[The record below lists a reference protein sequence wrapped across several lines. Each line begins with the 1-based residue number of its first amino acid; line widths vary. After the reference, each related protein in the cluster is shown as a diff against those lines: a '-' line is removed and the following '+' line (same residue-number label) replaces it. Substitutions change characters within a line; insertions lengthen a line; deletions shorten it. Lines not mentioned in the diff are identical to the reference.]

1 MWWMSKKCRNSFPD
15 FSFVMCLYE
24 YYNVGQE
31 NKIKCLV
38 HYFEK
43 ICSNMPTGNVSF
55 ERKLLHLK
63 NSSSDIVYP
72 HADFW
77 SKSTV
82 SLCQLEVRT
91 TGLIEDQLTEAL
103 EVDFANKYI
112 GGGALSWGCVQ
123 EEIRFMINPEL
134 IVSTLFLPEMA
145 DNEAIEIVGSERF
158 SNYTGYARSFRF
170 SGDYV
175 DRKTVDEMGRR
186 RTRIIAIDA
195 LCNPGKRQYRR
206 ECLLRETNKAFCGF
220 LDQHKCQ
227 HHQMPLEEDIK
238 CSWATKVP
246 TSSQTYKETSYPVK
260 PNDLGQVQHDE
271 IGVATGN
278 WGCGAFGGDPQVKV
292 VIQWLAA
299 SQARRP
305 FISYYTFGLE
315 PLQKLELVAQ
325 WILSQEWTV
334 GDLWNILVEYSTQR
348 LRGET
353 TIGLFKWLIPSS
365 YDNDDDQMIM
375 DGPASY

>member
-1 MWWMSKKCRNSFPD
+1 MATLW
-15 FSFVMCLYE
+15 CLYE

-82 SLCQLEVRT
+82 SLCQLEVHT

-112 GGGALSWGCVQ
+112 GGGALSRGCVQ

-195 LCNPGKRQYRR
+195 LCNPGKRQYRL

-246 TSSQTYKETSYPVK
+246 TSSSQTYKETFYPVK
-260 PNDLGQVQHDE
+260 PNDSGQVQHDE

-353 TIGLFKWLIPSS
+353 KIGLFKWLIPSS